1 MTDAQRL
8 LICCGM
14 IRSGS
19 TVQYQVVAELVERNS
34 LGRRAGFVDEQNVVD
49 VLADVR
55 AIHGMTVVKAHQLIP
70 QLRTALQEGTAR
82 LFYTFRDL
90 RAVAVSAMRK
100 WELPFTH
107 VIARDG
113 WLEVAVRASDEILN
127 LPNVCLSRYEDIMTA
142 LPGEVARWANSV
154 GVAISASEMADL
166 AQEFS
171 LEAQKERIKRVRSE
185 KPEGKTDYYDSR
197 SLLHHDHIFDGSIE
211 GWKTQLEGWQIRQI
225 ERRFG
230 GWLRDHDYPLTT

>member
-100 WELPFTH
+100 WE
-107 VIARDG
+107 
-113 WLEVAVRASDEILN
+113 
-127 LPNVCLSRYEDIMTA
+127 
-142 LPGEVARWANSV
+142 
-154 GVAISASEMADL
+154 
-166 AQEFS
+166 
-171 LEAQKERIKRVRSE
+171 
-185 KPEGKTDYYDSR
+185 
-197 SLLHHDHIFDGSIE
+197 
-211 GWKTQLEGWQIRQI
+211 
-225 ERRFG
+225 
-230 GWLRDHDYPLTT
+230 